1 MADVSPEALAKE
13 TEIEMG
19 KEDKSKPENIRA
31 NIVKGRVEKLFKQ
44 RCLLEQPYIR
54 DQDKTVE
61 EVIKGAIAEIGENIQ
76 FRRFERFNLGEGIEK
91 KEAAMKKAA
100 ESKAAEAKPE
110 APVEA
115 KK

>member
-19 KEDKSKPENIRA
+19 KEDLKSKPENIR
-31 NIVKGRVEKLFKQ
+31 
-44 RCLLEQPYIR
+44 
-54 DQDKTVE
+54 
-61 EVIKGAIAEIGENIQ
+61 ENIQ

-91 KEAAMKKAA
+91 KESNLAADIEEQAAAMKKAA
-100 ESKAAEAKPE
+100 EAKAE

-115 KK
+115 KKEPAAEAVQVSAKDVKTLREM